1 MVLIEDNGRSFSNC
15 LFFIFTTRGTNF
27 SEEKSSA
34 SSKNKI
40 QLSSPAIM
48 PLTDEQK
55 AEFKQPFD
63 AVDANGSGTVDASE
77 LKALILECI
86 GVEPD
91 DAAVAEW

>member
-1 MVLIEDNGRSFSNC
+1 
-15 LFFIFTTRGTNF
+15 
-27 SEEKSSA
+27 
-34 SSKNKI
+34 
-40 QLSSPAIM
+40 M

-77 LKALILECI
+77 LKALIRECI